1 MRHVMVALVLTA
13 ATVADTGALTPAAD
27 TSAAYFAG
35 EWTGIGERGAACYL
49 NLGADGRGWVLVDAG
64 AGDWMGVSVV
74 WRNKQQAL
82 VVDQAIPM
90 AASARLRIMPLE
102 KFTLSS
108 GVNQSMKLVWR
119 EPSGVCLLQRT
130 ETTADQLA
138 RAREVMTQLRPKGGK
153 P

>member
-1 MRHVMVALVLTA
+1 MRHVIAAIALMV

-35 EWTGIGERGAACYL
+35 EWTGVGERGAACYL
-49 NLGADGRGWVLVDAG
+49 NLSADGRGWVLVDAG
-64 AGDWMGVSVV
+64 AGDWMGASMV
-74 WRNKQQAL
+74 WRNNQQAL
-82 VVDQAIPM
+82 VVDQAIPL
-90 AASARLRIMPLE
+90 AASARLRTMPLE

-108 GVNQSMKLVWR
+108 GMNQSMKLVWR
-119 EPSGVCLLQRT
+119 EASGVCLLQRT

-138 RAREVMTQLRPKGGK
+138 RAREVMTRLRPKGGK